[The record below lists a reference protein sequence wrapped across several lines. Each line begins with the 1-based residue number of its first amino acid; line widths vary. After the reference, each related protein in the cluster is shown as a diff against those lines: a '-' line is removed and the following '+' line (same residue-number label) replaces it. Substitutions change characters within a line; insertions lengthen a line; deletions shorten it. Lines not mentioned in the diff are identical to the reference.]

1 MPSQPGVS
9 FLPVDMQWKGVQMDM
24 AGGRSYRAWF
34 EWIRQC
40 SRDAEHARLHLMELE
55 SAEGPHAQG
64 YEPMGHGGTHDAMAA
79 TDRRMEY
86 EDRLGRTEGTWYR
99 AFDRAQE
106 ILYGPDGVAEEL
118 GPAKAQA
125 VDLYYVSGLSWSDV
139 AARLGYTARW
149 CQMMAGSVF
158 SWLDSRHKRLRT
170 PS

>member
-1 MPSQPGVS
+1 
-9 FLPVDMQWKGVQMDM
+9 MDV
-24 AGGRSYRAWF
+24 AGKSYRAWF

-55 SAEGPHAQG
+55 SAEGLHAQG

-86 EDRLGRTEGTWYR
+86 EEKLNRTEGTWYK

-149 CQMMAGSVF
+149 CQMMASSAF
-158 SWLDSRHKRLRT
+158 AWLDSRHKRLRT